1 MISIKGRSVFG
12 SIARG
17 KLTFYHRDEF
27 IINKIKVSD
36 PELEYKK
43 YVKAK
48 NAALVELGE
57 LYDRARLSVGEG
69 DAQIF
74 VIHQMLITDEQY
86 DSSIRTKI
94 LDEHFNADYAVAST
108 SRSFAEMLAQMDSE
122 YMQSRAADV
131 KDVSNRLLRHILN
144 CADKLPILR
153 ENAIICTG
161 DLMPSETLLMDKTKI
176 KGFCTRSGSV
186 NSHTAILAKNL
197 GIPAIVNVGA
207 ELSDEYEGKEAVL
220 DGYSG
225 TLYIEPDEH
234 TLRQLEY
241 KEAVEGRK
249 KELLTR
255 LKGRKN
261 ITRDGHEIKIYAN
274 ILNSEELESAVKND
288 AGGIGLFRTEFMC
301 FDRSAFPDEDFQ
313 FYTYRKALEAMEGK
327 EVIIGTY
334 DIGADKIPDCAD
346 MSAERNPSMGCRGI
360 RFCLERESIFKTQLR
375 ALYRASVYGQLSI
388 LLPMVI
394 DVSEILRVKELIVQ
408 VKAELIK
415 EGRKF
420 ADNVKLGAMIETPAA
435 VMTSDIIAKEVDFF
449 NIGTNDL
456 EQFAFGLDRQNPCYD
471 RVSPKNH
478 RALLRMIKMVCDNA
492 HANGI
497 KAGICGEIAGD
508 PTLTEIFLE
517 LDVDMLS
524 VVPSRILP
532 LRKAV
537 RSISLKDPKKAE
549 NDLKLFL

>member
-1 MISIKGRSVFG
+1 MVSIKGRSVFG

-197 GIPAIVNVGA
+197 GIPAIVNVGT

-301 FDRSAFPDEDFQ
+301 FDNKML
-313 FYTYRKALEAMEGK
+313 T
-327 EVIIGTY
+327 
-334 DIGADKIPDCAD
+334 
-346 MSAERNPSMGCRGI
+346 
-360 RFCLERESIFKTQLR
+360 
-375 ALYRASVYGQLSI
+375 
-388 LLPMVI
+388 
-394 DVSEILRVKELIVQ
+394 
-408 VKAELIK
+408 
-415 EGRKF
+415 
-420 ADNVKLGAMIETPAA
+420 
-435 VMTSDIIAKEVDFF
+435 
-449 NIGTNDL
+449 
-456 EQFAFGLDRQNPCYD
+456 FG
-471 RVSPKNH
+471 
-478 RALLRMIKMVCDNA
+478 
-492 HANGI
+492 
-497 KAGICGEIAGD
+497 
-508 PTLTEIFLE
+508 
-517 LDVDMLS
+517 
-524 VVPSRILP
+524 
-532 LRKAV
+532 
-537 RSISLKDPKKAE
+537 
-549 NDLKLFL
+549 

>member
-1 MISIKGRSVFG
+1 
-12 SIARG
+12 
-17 KLTFYHRDEF
+17 
-27 IINKIKVSD
+27 
-36 PELEYKK
+36 
-43 YVKAK
+43 
-48 NAALVELGE
+48 
-57 LYDRARLSVGEG
+57 
-69 DAQIF
+69 
-74 VIHQMLITDEQY
+74 
-86 DSSIRTKI
+86 
-94 LDEHFNADYAVAST
+94 
-108 SRSFAEMLAQMDSE
+108 
-122 YMQSRAADV
+122 
-131 KDVSNRLLRHILN
+131 
-144 CADKLPILR
+144 
-153 ENAIICTG
+153 
-161 DLMPSETLLMDKTKI
+161 
-176 KGFCTRSGSV
+176 
-186 NSHTAILAKNL
+186 
-197 GIPAIVNVGA
+197 
-207 ELSDEYEGKEAVL
+207 
-220 DGYSG
+220 
-225 TLYIEPDEH
+225 
-234 TLRQLEY
+234 
-241 KEAVEGRK
+241 
-249 KELLTR
+249 
-255 LKGRKN
+255 
-261 ITRDGHEIKIYAN
+261 
-274 ILNSEELESAVKND
+274 
-288 AGGIGLFRTEFMC
+288 MC
-301 FDRSAFPDEDFQ
+301 FDRPAFPDEDFQ

-435 VMTSDIIAKEVDFF
+435 VMTSDIIAREADFF

-456 EQFAFGLDRQNPCYD
+456 EQFTFALDRQNPCYD

-478 RALLRMIKMVCDNA
+478 RAMLRMIKMVCDNA

-524 VVPSRILP
+524 VVPSRVLP

>member
-1 MISIKGRSVFG
+1 MVSIKGRSVFG

-57 LYDRARLSVGEG
+57 LYDRARLSVGES

-186 NSHTAILAKNL
+186 NSHTAILAKNI
-197 GIPAIVNVGA
+197 GIPAIVNVGT

-301 FDRSAFPDEDFQ
+301 FDRPAFPDEDFQ
-313 FYTYRKALEAMEGK
+313 FYTYRKALEAMDGK

-435 VMTSDIIAKEVDFF
+435 AIISDKLAKLVDFF
-449 NIGTNDL
+449 SVGTNDL
-456 EQFAFGLDRQNPCYD
+456 TQYTLACDRQNPDIEQFCD
-471 RVSPKNH
+471 TH
-478 RALLRMIKMVCDNA
+478 HEAILRLIEMSAENA
-492 HANGI
+492 HKNGAWI
-497 KAGICGEIAGD
+497 GICGELAAD
-508 PTLTEIFLE
+508 TTLTETFLKMGIDE
-517 LDVDMLS
+517 LS
-524 VVPSRILP
+524 VSPSMIFP
-532 LRKAV
+532 V
-537 RSISLKDPKKAE
+537 RDKIRSTDTTK
-549 NDLKLFL
+549 